1 MTYGKFVRRPVDMGN
16 EFRQNMTLITDP
28 ASDRYLNEYSKLA
41 TSLQER
47 TENSSETSETEA
59 T

>member
-28 ASDRYLNEYSKLA
+28 ASDRYLNE
-41 TSLQER
+41 
-47 TENSSETSETEA
+47 
-59 T
+59 